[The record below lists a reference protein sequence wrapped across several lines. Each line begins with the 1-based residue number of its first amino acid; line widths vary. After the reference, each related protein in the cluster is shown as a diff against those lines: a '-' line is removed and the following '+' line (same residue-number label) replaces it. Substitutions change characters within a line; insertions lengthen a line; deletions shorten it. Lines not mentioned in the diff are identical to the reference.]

1 MGRQNDMGKDK
12 DYITVNIT
20 IEQAVKAIV
29 RSFGETQDTVIISMA
44 NHRHGAGFR
53 MSYKEWEITI
63 PDQESVHIECYIP
76 YNNVI
81 GYLFV
86 VAEKGWDG
94 TYIDQ
99 TKNPIILITKTKDG
113 DEVIYQGTKYESKI
127 ARINEV
133 REKYTGEPIPFRKFK
148 ANITVFEKLL
158 NENDKPIPSY
168 WVDGSE
174 EAQDTINNTGSK
186 TKRKNVYMPR
196 NALTRLMLGLAKGF
210 AKQSM
215 GGTISGA
222 EMLILLGKN
231 GATVGSSN
239 EQYIKL
245 TDEIKR
251 KVITVSKNSFEKSF
265 TRIRKHLK
273 ENYPT

>member
-81 GYLFV
+81 GYLFA
-86 VAEKGWDG
+86 VAKKGWDG

-113 DEVIYQGTKYESKI
+113 DEVIYPGTKYESKI
-127 ARINEV
+127 ARIKEV
-133 REKYTGEPIPFRKFK
+133 REKYTGEPILFRKCK
-148 ANITVFEKLL
+148 ANITAFEKLL
-158 NENDKPIPSY
+158 NANNMPVPKY

-174 EAQDTINNTGSK
+174 ETQGTANDTGSK
-186 TKRKNVYMPR
+186 AKGKHTYVPR
-196 NALTRLMLGLAKGF
+196 NVLTRLMLELAEVF

-215 GGTISGA
+215 GGIIGG
-222 EMLILLGKN
+222 EELLKLLSKN
-231 GATVGSSN
+231 GATLGDN
-239 EQYIKL
+239 DEQYIKL
-245 TDEIKR
+245 TDKIKG
-251 KVITVSKNSFEKSF
+251 KVIILSKNSFEKRL
-265 TRIRKHLK
+265 TRIRRHIK